1 MLGINCIWNHFIT
14 PIIATS
20 SSLCWC
26 FVYWCK
32 AQHVL
37 GTGSDFAVD
46 GVCDLRTDLANVNWL
61 TVIVCCQCAE
71 LVEIALKII
80 FCSIM
85 QSSGTHTS
93 FYMQNFLSRKL
104 FTCLEIKK
112 CTILPARECGCNISV
127 GFPALFVV
135 RNLTRFSQKHSL
147 FLESTS
153 ALCVPPSQFL
163 MKYFNNMQIARKTA

>member
-26 FVYWCK
+26 FVYCWCK
-32 AQHVL
+32 AQHVP
-37 GTGSDFAVD
+37 GTGWFC
-46 GVCDLRTDLANVNWL
+46 GRRCLRFEDRFSKCKLAYCYSLLSVY
-61 TVIVCCQCAE
+61 AE
-71 LVEIALKII
+71 LVEISLKII

-85 QSSGTHTS
+85 KTSGTHTS
-93 FYMQNFLSRKL
+93 FYIQNFLSRKL

-112 CTILPARECGCNISV
+112 CTILPAMQSECGCNISV

-153 ALCVPPSQFL
+153 ALCVPPSSFSYEIFQ
-163 MKYFNNMQIARKTA
+163 